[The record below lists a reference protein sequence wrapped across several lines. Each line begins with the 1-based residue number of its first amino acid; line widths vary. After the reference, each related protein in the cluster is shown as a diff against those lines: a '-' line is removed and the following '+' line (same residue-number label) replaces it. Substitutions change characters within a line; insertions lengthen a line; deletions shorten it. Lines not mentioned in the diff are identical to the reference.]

1 MNKFFKMV
9 VASATLP
16 VLMLAGSGN
25 AQTASASAVPANS
38 PVTLSSDVKIERTER
53 DAAGKDN
60 VVLHDP
66 KNVVVVPG
74 DKVLFTLNVK
84 NSGLVAAS
92 GFRATNPVPGP
103 VTFVAVS
110 EEWAE
115 VSVDGGVTWG
125 RLGTLTVNQA
135 PKATDNEAI
144 PARQADAT
152 DVTHV
157 RWVFANTIAPS
168 SQTSVSY
175 RGVVK

>member
-1 MNKFFKMV
+1 MNKFFKMM

-16 VLMLAGSGN
+16 ASMLAGSGI
-25 AQTASASAVPANS
+25 AQTASALAVPANS

-53 DAAGKDN
+53 DAAGKDK
-60 VVLHDP
+60 VILHDP

-84 NSGLVAAS
+84 NTGLVAAS
-92 GFRATNPVPGP
+92 GFRATNPVPAP
-103 VTFVAVS
+103 VTFVAVN

-125 RLGTLTVNQA
+125 KLGTLTMNEA
-135 PKATDNEAI
+135 PKATDNEAV
-144 PARQADAT
+144 PLRQADAT

>member
-16 VLMLAGSGN
+16 ASMLTGSGN
-25 AQTASASAVPANS
+25 AQTPPASVVSSNS

-53 DAAGKDN
+53 DAAGKDKII
-60 VVLHDP
+60 LHDP

-74 DKVLFTLNVK
+74 DKVLFILNVK
-84 NSGLVAAS
+84 NTGLVAAS
-92 GFRATNPVPGP
+92 SFRATNPVPAP

-125 RLGTLTVNQA
+125 KLGTLTVNEA
-135 PKATDNEAI
+135 TKATENNAV
-144 PARQADAT
+144 PARRADAT

-157 RWVFANTIAPS
+157 RWVFASTIAPS